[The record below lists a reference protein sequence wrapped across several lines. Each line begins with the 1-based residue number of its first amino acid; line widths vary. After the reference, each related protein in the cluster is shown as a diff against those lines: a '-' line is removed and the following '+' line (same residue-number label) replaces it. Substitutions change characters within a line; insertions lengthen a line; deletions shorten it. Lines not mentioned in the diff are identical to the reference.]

1 MTKAMANKYFNAV
14 IENIHSADDAL
25 KVRDLIEWIYNHTET
40 TKSED
45 KKSRQTITKNKS
57 DKIEANTDNEADNE
71 VAEATN
77 VEIEN
82 TDKAEEETETTGGL
96 FDDDDDDS
104 YTITATPI
112 MTEPTV
118 VSPTITAQPVVRKI
132 PAKDTAIINNEM
144 AASEADKETVTDKEL
159 RDLREKEIESFMPP
173 LPEVPEERRKSLEPP
188 AKREA
193 PTDEKIEKLMEE
205 GHKVMSEPAWQTFE
219 ATYRRGYDYERLR
232 NMWAYFHETQPAD
245 WGELPKEAA

>member
-40 TKSED
+40 TKSEN
-45 KKSRQTITKNKS
+45 KESRQTIAKNKS
-57 DKIEANTDNEADNE
+57 DKIEAYTDNEADNE
-71 VAEATN
+71 VAEANNEET
-77 VEIEN
+77 EN
-82 TDKAEEETETTGGL
+82 ADKAEEETETTGGL
-96 FDDDDDDS
+96 FDDDDDS

-112 MTEPTV
+112 TV
-118 VSPTITAQPVVRKI
+118 QPVVRKI
-132 PAKDTAIINNEM
+132 PAKDTANINNEM
-144 AASEADKETVTDKEL
+144 ATSEADKETATDNEL
-159 RDLREKEIESFMPP
+159 SDIREKEIASFMPP

>member
-40 TKSED
+40 TKSEG

-57 DKIEANTDNEADNE
+57 DKIEDYTDNEANNE
-71 VAEATN
+71 AAEANN
-77 VEIEN
+77 VETEN
-82 TDKAEEETETTGGL
+82 TENAEEETETTGGL
-96 FDDDDDDS
+96 FDDDDDS

-144 AASEADKETVTDKEL
+144 AASEADKETATDNEL
-159 RDLREKEIESFMPP
+159 RDLREKEIASFMPP
-173 LPEVPEERRKSLEPP
+173 LPEVSEERRKSLEPP
-188 AKREA
+188 SKREA

-205 GHKVMSEPAWQTFE
+205 GYKVMSEPAWQTFE

>member
-57 DKIEANTDNEADNE
+57 DKIEDNEANNE
-71 VAEATN
+71 ET
-77 VEIEN
+77 EN
-82 TDKAEEETETTGGL
+82 TDKAEEEAETTGGL
-96 FDDDDDDS
+96 FDDDDDDDS

-112 MTEPTV
+112 TATP
-118 VSPTITAQPVVRKI
+118 ITAQPVVRKI

-144 AASEADKETVTDKEL
+144 ATSEADKETATDNEL
-159 RDLREKEIESFMPP
+159 RDLREKEIASFMPP
-173 LPEVPEERRKSLEPP
+173 LPEVSEERRKSLEPP
-188 AKREA
+188 AKREV

>member
-1 MTKAMANKYFNAV
+1 MTKAMANKYFNAI
-14 IENIHSADDAL
+14 IENIHSVDDAL

-40 TKSED
+40 TKSEN
-45 KKSRQTITKNKS
+45 KESRQTIAKNKS
-57 DKIEANTDNEADNE
+57 DKIEAYADNEADNE
-71 VAEATN
+71 VAE
-77 VEIEN
+77 N
-82 TDKAEEETETTGGL
+82 TDKAEEEAETTGGL

-112 MTEPTV
+112 
-118 VSPTITAQPVVRKI
+118 TAQPVVRKI
-132 PAKDTAIINNEM
+132 PTAAPTANT
-144 AASEADKETVTDKEL
+144 SEADKETATDNEL
-159 RDLREKEIESFMPP
+159 RDLREKEIASFMPP